1 MHLPAVGKGKIIV
14 AKHSKIMKNIPLPG
28 GKAWK
33 KYRENVI
40 FVWVLFV
47 FGKGEGVGV
56 VGH

>member
-1 MHLPAVGKGKIIV
+1 MHLPAVGKGKI
-14 AKHSKIMKNIPLPG
+14 MNNIPLPG

-33 KYRENVI
+33 KNRENVI
-40 FVWVLFV
+40 FVWVLVV

>member
-1 MHLPAVGKGKIIV
+1 MHLPAVGKGKI
-14 AKHSKIMKNIPLPG
+14 MNNIPLPG

-33 KYRENVI
+33 KKNRENVI

>member
-14 AKHSKIMKNIPLPG
+14 AKHSKIMNNIPLPG

-33 KYRENVI
+33 KNRENVI
-40 FVWVLFV
+40 FV

>member
-1 MHLPAVGKGKIIV
+1 MHLPAVGKGKI
-14 AKHSKIMKNIPLPG
+14 MNNIPLPG

-33 KYRENVI
+33 KNRENVI
-40 FVWVLFV
+40 FVWVVLFV